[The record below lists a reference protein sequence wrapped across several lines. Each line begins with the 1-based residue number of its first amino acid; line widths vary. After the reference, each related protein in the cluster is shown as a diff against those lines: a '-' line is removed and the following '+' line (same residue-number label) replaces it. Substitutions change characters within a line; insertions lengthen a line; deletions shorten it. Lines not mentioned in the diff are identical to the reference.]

1 MLNHKFNGKNKN
13 IRPNIRILPCIHP
26 ASELEDIPVTTS
38 DLRYMEVV
46 CSTGTQLKYLLYFY
60 STRIKHMR
68 KKLYILFIVVLA
80 AGMHAQQYNSSQS
93 LATADMSPQQPG
105 QDLETQDTS
114 LRSPQTTDTSF
125 GLSGSADTAMLPP
138 GPVAVTEGTAQTL
151 VYVFDIKEMIAA
163 PVWRTTK
170 LAFAEADSLDAD
182 LVIIDMNT
190 YGGEVGAADSIRTFL
205 LNAKIPVYVFIN
217 DNAASAGALISIA
230 CDSIYMK
237 PGAKIGAATVVN
249 QSGEQVP
256 DKFQSYMRATMR
268 ATAEAQGKDTL
279 IVNGDTTLVWKRN
292 PDIAEAMVDPRLFVE
307 NVIDTGQVLTF
318 TATEA
323 MEHGYCEGIVNNIP
337 ELLESIGIEE
347 YTLKRYEPTTMNR
360 IIGLLINPFVSG
372 ILIMIIIGGIYFEL
386 QSPGIGFPIIA
397 SVIAALLY
405 FAPLYLEG
413 LAEYW
418 EFLIF
423 LTGIILMLVE
433 IFAIPGFGVAGVAG
447 IIAMV
452 TGLALSMVD
461 NEVVRDFEFTGEGI
475 NILMKAF
482 GLVVLSA
489 MLGLI
494 ASIWAASK
502 VLSTTSFAALVL
514 GTDQKVENGY
524 LGVDAKQKTLVGK
537 TGEAYTVLRPS
548 GRVMIEGEIYDAKA
562 EFGYISKGEKVKI
575 LRYETGQVYVVK
587 V

>member
-1 MLNHKFNGKNKN
+1 
-13 IRPNIRILPCIHP
+13 
-26 ASELEDIPVTTS
+26 
-38 DLRYMEVV
+38 MEVV

>member
-1 MLNHKFNGKNKN
+1 
-13 IRPNIRILPCIHP
+13 
-26 ASELEDIPVTTS
+26 
-38 DLRYMEVV
+38 
-46 CSTGTQLKYLLYFY
+46 
-60 STRIKHMR
+60 MR
-68 KKLYILFIVVLA
+68 KKLYILFIVILA

-93 LATADMSPQQPG
+93 PALADLSPQQPE
-105 QDLETQDTS
+105 QDPDSQDTS
-114 LRSPQTTDTSF
+114 MRSPGTTDTSF
-125 GLSGSADTAMLPP
+125 GLPGATDTAVLPP
-138 GPVAVTEGTAQTL
+138 GPVSLAEEKEQPL

-163 PVWRTTK
+163 PIWRTTK

-230 CDSIYMK
+230 CDRIYMK

-323 MEHGYCEGIVNNIP
+323 MENGYCEGIVNSIP
-337 ELLESIGIEE
+337 ELLENIGIEE
-347 YTLKRYEPTTMNR
+347 YTLKSYEPTTMDR

-386 QSPGIGFPIIA
+386 QSPGVGFPIIA
-397 SVIAALLY
+397 AAIAALLY

-423 LTGIILMLVE
+423 LAGIILMLVE

-447 IIAMV
+447 IIALV

-475 NILMKAF
+475 NVLMKAF
-482 GLVVLSA
+482 GVVVLSA

-494 ASIWAASK
+494 ASIWTASK
-502 VLSTTSFAALVL
+502 VLSTTSFASLVL

-548 GRVMIEGEIYDAKA
+548 GRVLIDGEIYDAKA